1 MTNAPTNAA
10 TIDEVDDAL
19 GKLALLMRA
28 QGEHGLAYLPIFE
41 RLERE
46 RETMA
51 SLDDRLDRALARA
64 SVRSRPLR
72 SPRSTSADPR
82 YSRISAA

>member
-1 MTNAPTNAA
+1 MNTPASLA
-10 TIDEVDDAL
+10 TIDEIDAAL
-19 GKLALLMRA
+19 AKVALLMRA

-51 SLDDRLDRALARA
+51 NLDDRLDRALARA
-64 SVRSRPLR
+64 AKVRPSR
-72 SPRSTSADPR
+72 SPNTPIADLRCSHTSA
-82 YSRISAA
+82 A

>member
-1 MTNAPTNAA
+1 MTNASPHAA
-10 TIDEVDDAL
+10 TIDELDEAL
-19 GKLALLMRA
+19 AKLALLMRA

-64 SVRSRPLR
+64 GVRSRPSRLP
-72 SPRSTSADPR
+72 PRTTEDPR
-82 YSRISAA
+82 YSRTSAA